1 MSGIGEFTMIALLN
15 NGQYFIDGCE
25 NINEF
30 LIAYAEYIGAIDTKV
45 FKILADSNKMS
56 TEELVKYINCNI
68 HSWDD
73 EIDEIYEVGKK
84 IY

>member
-1 MSGIGEFTMIALLN
+1 MVALLN

-30 LIAYAEYIGAIDTKV
+30 LIAYAKYIGAIDLKV
-45 FKILADSNKMS
+45 FKILADSNAMS
-56 TEELVKYINCNI
+56 TKELVEYINDNT
-68 HSWDD
+68 HSYDD
-73 EIDEIYEVGKK
+73 KIVEIYEVGKK